1 MPFLLFAI
9 DPPGAAV
16 GFKHASLAERRSRSA
31 LAAARQ
37 AVLLLTAFVFF
48 TALLVPPSSTSPR
61 SIPHC
66 PLLPR
71 QVGHDIALA
80 IAANK
85 QDLPERVVPDEKS
98 RGFAAAVGA
107 AYYRTS
113 AKTGAGIEQVWT
125 SVDEWYLLAIN
136 VQDARLARLRLWAV
150 SIIAADG
157 PLLVLLSCPH
167 ACRKGMPRSSR
178 LLGCMGSRHAKT
190 ADAMRLLKP
199 CY

>member
-1 MPFLLFAI
+1 M
-9 DPPGAAV
+9 
-16 GFKHASLAERRSRSA
+16 
-31 LAAARQ
+31 
-37 AVLLLTAFVFF
+37 
-48 TALLVPPSSTSPR
+48 
-61 SIPHC
+61 
-66 PLLPR
+66 
-71 QVGHDIALA
+71 GHDIALA

-125 SVDEWYLLAIN
+125 SVDERYLLAIN
-136 VQDARLARLRLWAV
+136 VQDGRLLLRAV

-157 PLLVLLSCPH
+157 PLSVLLSCPH
-167 ACRKGMPRSSR
+167 ACRKGMPRSLR